1 MGCLTLTLAAID
13 LGATSGRVIQG
24 EFDGERIS
32 YKEVHRFDNGPI
44 PVPFADDMRFQW
56 DYLHLWSNIL
66 TGLAQCDPLDSV
78 GVDTWAV
85 DFGMLGLHQELLANP
100 FSYRDP
106 SFHARDYEK
115 LFALNGLQRQN
126 FNTIYQIQQV
136 ATSQP
141 QLWNSARS
149 VILLPDLIS
158 HQLGAKPVC
167 EVTNASTTGLLDP
180 RTRKWS
186 PEVFSYLD
194 GIDVEAKLPPL
205 VEPGST
211 IGHLD
216 SRLADYVGKQH
227 FCKQSPTIAA
237 VGSHDTASAV
247 AAVPAENDNFLFIS
261 CGTWSLVGV
270 ELEKPLINEAVREAN
285 FTNELGAF
293 GRTRFLKNIM
303 GLWVFNQ
310 CFSCDEF
317 GRLLETAAS
326 IDVDTC
332 PVIDINDERLF
343 QPGNM
348 RERVLQLL
356 QEQQRV
362 DTVDD
367 PWLALVILK
376 SLAYAYAD
384 AIEET
389 EKLTGKTIERIHLV
403 GGGMNNHLLCQLTA
417 DICERD
423 VVTGPSEA
431 TALGNFAMNLVSR
444 GDLDNDPQ
452 AVRRVISNSVETTV
466 YKPRKVSK

>member
-44 PVPFADDMRFQW
+44 PVPFADEMRFQW

-66 TGLAQCDPLDSV
+66 TGLAKCDPLDSI
-78 GVDTWAV
+78 GIDTWAV
-85 DFGMLGLHQELLANP
+85 DFGMLGHQEELLANP

-106 SFHARDYEK
+106 HFEARDFEK
-115 LFALNGLQRQN
+115 LFKLNGLQRQN
-126 FNTIYQIQQV
+126 FNTIYQIQRV
-136 ATSQP
+136 AERQHG
-141 QLWNSARS
+141 LWESSRS
-149 VILLPDLIS
+149 IMLLPDLIS
-158 HQLGAKPVC
+158 HQLGAGPVC

-186 PEVFSYLD
+186 PKVFSYLE
-194 GIDVEAKLPPL
+194 GIDVEDKLPPL
-205 VEPGST
+205 VEPGSI

-216 SRLADYVGKQH
+216 NRLADFVGRQH
-227 FCKQSPTIAA
+227 FTADPPAIAA

-247 AAVPAENDNFLFIS
+247 VAVPAEDDNFLFIS

-310 CFSCDEF
+310 CFSCDDF
-317 GRLLETAAS
+317 GHLLSEAAT
-326 IDVDTC
+326 IDVNTC

-348 RERVLQLL
+348 RERVLTVIR
-356 QEQQRV
+356 EQQQV
-362 DTVDD
+362 DSVED
-367 PWLALVILK
+367 PWLALVIVK

-389 EKLTGKTIERIHLV
+389 EKLTGKPIEKIHLV
-403 GGGMNNHLLCQLTA
+403 SGGMNNHLLCQLTA
-417 DICERD
+417 DVCERD
-423 VVTGPSEA
+423 VITGPSEA

-444 GDLDNDPQ
+444 GDLENDPQ

-466 YKPRKVSK
+466 YTPRKVRK

>member
-1 MGCLTLTLAAID
+1 
-13 LGATSGRVIQG
+13 
-24 EFDGERIS
+24 
-32 YKEVHRFDNGPI
+32 
-44 PVPFADDMRFQW
+44 MRFQW

-66 TGLAQCDPLDSV
+66 TGLAKCDPLDSI
-78 GVDTWAV
+78 GIDTWAV
-85 DFGMLGLHQELLANP
+85 DFGMLGHQEELLANP

-106 SFHARDYEK
+106 HFEARDFEK
-115 LFALNGLQRQN
+115 LFKLNGLQRQN
-126 FNTIYQIQQV
+126 FNTIYQIQRV
-136 ATSQP
+136 AERQHG
-141 QLWNSARS
+141 LWESSRS
-149 VILLPDLIS
+149 IMLLPDLIS
-158 HQLGAKPVC
+158 HQLGARPVC

-186 PEVFSYLD
+186 PEVFSYLE
-194 GIDVEAKLPPL
+194 GIDVEDKLPPL
-205 VEPGST
+205 VEPGSI

-216 SRLADYVGKQH
+216 NRLADFVGRQH
-227 FCKQSPTIAA
+227 FTADPPAIAA

-247 AAVPAENDNFLFIS
+247 VAVPAENENFLFIS

-270 ELEKPLINEAVREAN
+270 ELEKPLINDAVRAAN

-310 CFSCDEF
+310 CFSCDDF
-317 GRLLETAAS
+317 GHLLSEAAT

-348 RERVLQLL
+348 RERVLTVIR
-356 QEQQRV
+356 EQQQV
-362 DTVDD
+362 DSVED
-367 PWLALVILK
+367 PWLALVIVK

-389 EKLTGKTIERIHLV
+389 EKLTGKPIEKIHLV
-403 GGGMNNHLLCQLTA
+403 SGGMNNHLLCQLTA
-417 DICERD
+417 DVCERD
-423 VVTGPSEA
+423 VITGPSEA

-444 GDLDNDPQ
+444 GDLENDPQ

-466 YKPRKVSK
+466 YTPRKVRK